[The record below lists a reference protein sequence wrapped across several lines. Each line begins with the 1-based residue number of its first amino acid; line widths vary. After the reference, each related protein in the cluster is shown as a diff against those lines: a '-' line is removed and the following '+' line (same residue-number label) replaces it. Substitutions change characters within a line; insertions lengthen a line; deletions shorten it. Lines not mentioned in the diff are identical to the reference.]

1 MKLAKRY
8 PILGSSANPEEVAL
22 TIRGT
27 LLTLIPVIVMVLAG
41 FNITLNPD
49 DLMAFVNTLFGIFT
63 ACITLY
69 GIGRKIVLKFVK

>member
-1 MKLAKRY
+1 MSITKRY

-22 TIRGT
+22 TVKGA
-27 LLTLIPVIVMVLAG
+27 LLTLIPVIVMVFAG

-69 GIGRKIVLKFVK
+69 GIGRKIVLKFIK

>member
-8 PILGSSANPEEVAL
+8 PVLGSSVNPEEVML
-22 TIRGT
+22 TIKGV
-27 LLTLIPVIVMVLAG
+27 LLTLIPVVVMIVGG
-41 FNITLNPD
+41 FGITLNPD

-63 ACITLY
+63 SCITLY